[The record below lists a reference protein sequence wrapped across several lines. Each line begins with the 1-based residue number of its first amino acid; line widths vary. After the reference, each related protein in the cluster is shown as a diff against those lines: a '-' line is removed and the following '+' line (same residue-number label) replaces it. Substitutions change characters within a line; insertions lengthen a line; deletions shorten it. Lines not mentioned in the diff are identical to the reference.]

1 MFQLLGFS
9 IPKSTPKLMS
19 GRNLNN
25 CSDLPEENNLSRL
38 SDEKPDER
46 SESRMAVDLDPTKN
60 SLLKTNL
67 WKRLLR
73 RIETDNTP

>member
-1 MFQLLGFS
+1 
-9 IPKSTPKLMS
+9 MS

-25 CSDLPEENNLSRL
+25 CSDLPEENDLSRL

-73 RIETDNTP
+73 RIETDNTQ